1 MKSTLTCELNTS
13 TMKASYTRIT
23 RNTQKINDQ
32 ILKVICN
39 PGMCTSYRRS
49 RGVLDGE
56 NVWSNFNDAIEEAT
70 EVLHAIEAYKVKKI
84 IEAS

>member
-1 MKSTLTCELNTS
+1 MG
-13 TMKASYTRIT
+13 
-23 RNTQKINDQ
+23 
-32 ILKVICN
+32 N

-56 NVWSNFNDAIEEAT
+56 NVWSNFNHAIEEAT
-70 EVLHAIEAYKVKKI
+70 EVLHAMEAYKVKKN